1 VSLPDREVPEGLTAE
16 RYLTL
21 GQEYIKIG
29 WTEQARDALQ
39 LAVECVARNSESA
52 DSNAGGNV
60 DVDIDID
67 INSET
72 DGAESKKIAELA
84 TRLLRSK
91 IPRFPVPLYAEQ
103 RNIEGWNLISSGE
116 TKQSKEI
123 FEELIAEYPDFEWPY
138 GNLSV
143 LLLQA
148 GEIDKA
154 IELLE
159 KALSVNPNYVQ
170 GWLHMATARGL
181 QLNFAAARKCVK
193 EALAIDPDEV
203 AALAILDALERMRD
217 L

>member
-1 VSLPDREVPEGLTAE
+1 MSLPDREVPEGLTAE

-39 LAVECVARNSESA
+39 LAVEGVARNSESSNSDA
-52 DSNAGGNV
+52 DSTL
-60 DVDIDID
+60 DID

-72 DGAESKKIAELA
+72 DGAESQKIAELA

-116 TKQSKEI
+116 NTKAKEI